1 MRDILSPRKDI
12 HYEVSLRISGTSLF
26 KFPGLRRFSH
36 ALMRELSL
44 AYSHL
49 WSISFN
55 FVLWLLGDCRE
66 TALILYDFICLQS
79 VCVYGCDSSF
89 MIEFCFSFCMVLS
102 KENFR
107 LSCLHPLLTFSD
119 VFLSSALMGDELG
132 REIAV
137 IALPAIVALAADPL
151 ASLVDTAFIG
161 QIGIA
166 LTKFAE
172 GKKNVSGLC

>member
-1 MRDILSPRKDI
+1 L
-12 HYEVSLRISGTSLF
+12 
-26 KFPGLRRFSH
+26 
-36 ALMRELSL
+36 
-44 AYSHL
+44 
-49 WSISFN
+49 N
-55 FVLWLLGDCRE
+55 FV
-66 TALILYDFICLQS
+66 FHS
-79 VCVYGCDSSF
+79 VWY
-89 MIEFCFSFCMVLS
+89 LS

-161 QIGIA
+161 QIGMLSQSLLKA
-166 LTKFAE
+166 RRMRP
-172 GKKNVSGLC
+172 VYVRVVM